1 MSMWFL
7 VCSLQEWTDVS
18 LQWDP
23 ASYGGVRS
31 IRITPDKIW
40 IPDID
45 LYNKY
50 VQWFDYIG
58 RNVII
63 MFSK

>member
-1 MSMWFL
+1 MLIL

-31 IRITPDKIW
+31 IRITPDRIW
-40 IPDID
+40 IPDMD

-58 RNVII
+58 T
-63 MFSK
+63 